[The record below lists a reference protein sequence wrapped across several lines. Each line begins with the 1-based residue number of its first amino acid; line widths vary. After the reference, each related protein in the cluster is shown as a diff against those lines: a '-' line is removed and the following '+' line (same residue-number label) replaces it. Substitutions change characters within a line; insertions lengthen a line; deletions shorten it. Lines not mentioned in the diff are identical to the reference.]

1 MADCLTVV
9 QEALATVRKHASQS
23 KTGAREQDSRK
34 GARRSIGKKIRTTPT
49 SATVQ
54 KWSAAVRQAGRELGL
69 KGFASVRKGTEFHS
83 KATEIQLRR
92 ARDRLGGPLAK
103 TIARSQGVG
112 AKRRRVSRRGAPGAG
127 LQECVST

>member
-23 KTGAREQDSRK
+23 KKAAREQESRK
-34 GARRSIGKKIRTTPT
+34 GARRSIGKKTRTTPT

-92 ARDRLGGPLAK
+92 ARDRLGGPPARAGGGRASPDLGGPLARAGSGRASSK
-103 TIARSQGVG
+103 TRLFV
-112 AKRRRVSRRGAPGAG
+112 
-127 LQECVST
+127 